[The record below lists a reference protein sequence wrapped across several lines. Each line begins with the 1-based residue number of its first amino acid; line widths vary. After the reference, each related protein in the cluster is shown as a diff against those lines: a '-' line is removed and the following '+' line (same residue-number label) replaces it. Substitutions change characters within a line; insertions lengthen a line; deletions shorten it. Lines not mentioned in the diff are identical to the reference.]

1 MPFKEPFTNF
11 VSKDLELPIS
21 CYFRLLCSMLSD
33 SRLVN
38 IFSSQAKEIELIVK
52 SPSH

>member
-1 MPFKEPFTNF
+1 MPFKEPFSNF

-38 IFSSQAKEIELIVK
+38 ISVLRKEIELVI
-52 SPSH
+52 